1 MTVLSQ
7 SKFVIKDDAQR
18 FVMGEVYFPSQ
29 EDSQGEFML
38 PETVR
43 KIAHDFLMAGRVA
56 AIDRNHDFQDSGN
69 LIAESFV
76 VRGKNDPDGFAEGA
90 WVVGAYILNDADWH
104 KVQKGEHNGWSWAGP
119 CSVVPSLVEVD
130 HAILMAGKTEAW
142 PDFPNQETPHTHE
155 LRVLFD
161 DAGRVIP
168 TNTGPAIH
176 EDGQPDTHVH
186 TITRTTATAEALGHS
201 HRIIIDGRELS

>member
-1 MTVLSQ
+1 MFITSQ
-7 SKFVIKDDAQR
+7 PKFVVKSEAER

-69 LIAESFV
+69 LVAESFV
-76 VRGKNDPDGFAEGA
+76 ARKNDPDGFAEGA
-90 WVVGAYILNDADWH
+90 WVVGAYILNDIDWH

-119 CSVVPSLVEVD
+119 CSVQPALVEVD
-130 HAILMAGKTEAW
+130 QPIMMAGKTETW
-142 PDFPNQETPHTHE
+142 PDLPDLDISPHDHELEVRFDPTGKVILATTGPALHTDGRSDPHTHKI
-155 LRVLFD
+155 D
-161 DAGRVIP
+161 
-168 TNTGPAIH
+168 
-176 EDGQPDTHVH
+176 
-186 TITRTTATAEALGHS
+186 RTTATAEADGHS
-201 HRIIIDGRELS
+201 HRLVIDRETTT